1 MVVTSPVVVVDGGA
15 DATRHARTP
24 GWDRRDRRTL
34 HFLDAGLEQAYQA
47 DQLPAS
53 RRVFRVSCLL
63 AAVLWLGV
71 AVLGPTFLD
80 VPSARVLPLALGM
93 AALMLVS
100 FAAVSWATT
109 AVRRELLALAA
120 QLVTGLAV
128 VALTVEV
135 GLFETYAMP
144 GLMLNAM
151 FGFTFQRHPFPY
163 AVTIAAFDTA
173 AFVVVG
179 MWLGVG
185 ASLLFQLFLLGS
197 FMAVAC
203 AGTYVLE
210 DAMRARFAD
219 RDLIADLHQRI
230 DRLFHQYTSPDV
242 ARMLLEHPDR
252 AALGGEVA
260 EVSVL
265 FADLRGY
272 TAYAEGKAPD
282 EVVAMLNDA
291 YRDAVPAVFAEGGT
305 IVQFMGD
312 ALMAIFNAPLRQPDH
327 ALRAARAGLALQ
339 RTAEAGAHAADRP
352 RFRVGIN
359 TGPALVGNV
368 GSDEIRNFSALGD
381 TTNVAARLQ
390 TFADEGRVVVGER
403 TFELIRDHATVR
415 PLGTPDLKGKSVP
428 TQVYELLDVR

>member
-1 MVVTSPVVVVDGGA
+1 MSAPGRGT
-15 DATRHARTP
+15 
-24 GWDRRDRRTL
+24 GWDRREPWTL
-34 HFLDAGLEQAYQA
+34 HFCDAELERAYKQ

-53 RRVFRVSCLL
+53 RRDFRVSCLVATL
-63 AAVLWLGV
+63 LWLGV

-80 VPSARVLPLALGM
+80 VPAGTVLPLALGM
-93 AALMLVS
+93 AALMLLS

-109 AVRRELLALAA
+109 AFRREILAVAA
-120 QLVTGLAV
+120 QLATGLAV
-128 VALTVEV
+128 IVLTVEV

-163 AVTIAAFDTA
+163 AVTIGAFDTA
-173 AFVVVG
+173 AFLLAG
-179 MWLGVG
+179 LWLGVG

-219 RDLIADLHQRI
+219 RTLIADLHGRI
-230 DRLFHQYTSPDV
+230 DRLFRQYTSPEV
-242 ARMLLEHPDR
+242 ARMLVERPDR
-252 AALGGEVA
+252 ADLGGEVA

-272 TAYAEGKAPD
+272 TSYAEGKAPD
-282 EVVAMLNDA
+282 EVVAMLNEA
-291 YRDAVPAVFAEGGT
+291 YRSAVPAVFDEGGT

-312 ALMAIFNAPLRQPDH
+312 ALMAIFNAPVRQEDH

-339 RTAEAGAHAADRP
+339 RAMGSSGDDDPRP

-381 TTNVAARLQ
+381 TTNVAARLK
-390 TFADEGRVVVGER
+390 TFAEAGSVVIGER

-415 PLGTPDLKGKSVP
+415 PLGTPDLKGRSAP
-428 TQVYELLDVR
+428 TEV